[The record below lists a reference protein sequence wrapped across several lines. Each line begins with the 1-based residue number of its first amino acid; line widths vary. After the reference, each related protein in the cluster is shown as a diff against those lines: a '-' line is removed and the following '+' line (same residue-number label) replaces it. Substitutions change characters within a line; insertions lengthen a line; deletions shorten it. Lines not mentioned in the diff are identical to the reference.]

1 MHEDRSEDRFEEF
14 AFEETSQGTSFEIID
29 EADGVEAIKKWR
41 SSFVEYA
48 EGFAGEEY
56 AGTSNTISGEV
67 IDGYISGAEI
77 FIDQNFNFKKTAKNM

>member
-1 MHEDRSEDRFEEF
+1 MKAELKDTYIYDCMKIDLKIDLKNLHLKRPQ
-14 AFEETSQGTSFEIID
+14 QGTSFEIID

-56 AGTSNTISGEV
+56 AGTSNTISGRSYRWLYFWCRN
-67 IDGYISGAEI
+67 IY
-77 FIDQNFNFKKTAKNM
+77 